1 MIRTILEIL
10 VRAVAT
16 ILFVAGFSAAIFVL
30 EQAKDLYENPSSIEY
45 FAEQIEV
52 ATNLD
57 RRISQVLAG
66 ALSTRLD
73 TTPKTDEDSD
83 IIEDQAT
90 TANATGE
97 GDAPMQGDATVQGDA
112 PVRLSYFVAWL
123 IVILLLSLLIR
134 ISLAMAHTGGILVL
148 HDLKARPVNLDRQG
162 NNHK

>member
-148 HDLKARPVNLDRQG
+148 HDLKARPVNPDRQG